1 MKHAAALT
9 LALVT
14 ATPAWASAQ
23 DRYDDSGAR
32 IPDRRGNDEFIA
44 LMITAGSYG
53 FRSGTMLN
61 YALDLR
67 ASDGD
72 WTYWLAPSLL
82 GAAGLAGAIL
92 IEHRSPL
99 RRGRGLTAG
108 TSMLLAQVG
117 TLAFEMQR
125 RGESYPSSATLTAP
139 ISWVGATVGLAGGIA
154 LGHFLDVAPGKAVYV
169 GLGGVG
175 GAIVGLFSCGIAQ
188 CSTDVGAWALTGM
201 GVGLAATLATASWLN
216 PPQREIRAMVSGGVG
231 GLVPAAGVLL
241 AYYTRDGDVSQAAW
255 ARVSVVG
262 LAGALLG
269 GGFGYLQARST
280 RGTAAREERSS
291 LTLMPTFERNGA
303 ATTVGLGAFGTL

>member
-1 MKHAAALT
+1 MRLAAALA

-14 ATPAWASAQ
+14 AAPAWASAQ
-23 DRYDDSGAR
+23 ERRDASGAR

-44 LMITAGSYG
+44 LMLTAGSYG

-67 ASDGD
+67 PGDGD

-82 GAAGLAGAIL
+82 GAAGLAGAI
-92 IEHRSPL
+92 IVENRSTM

-108 TSMLLAQVG
+108 TTMLLAQVG

-125 RGESYPSSATLTAP
+125 RRESYPSSDTFTAP

-175 GAIVGLFSCGIAQ
+175 GAIVGLFTCGIAQ
-188 CSTDVGAWALTGM
+188 CGADVGAWALTGM

-216 PPQREIRAMVSGGVG
+216 PPQREVRAMVSGGVG

-241 AYYTRDGDVSQAAW
+241 AYYTRDGAVSQAAW

-262 LAGALLG
+262 LVGALLG
-269 GGFGYLQARST
+269 GGFGYAQARSS
-280 RGTAAREERSS
+280 RGTTSPEDGS